1 MEETLRRFHN
11 EDTDLH
17 REIHALHTEKTTAV
31 RRAEEQGYAKG
42 LEDARKHPG
51 ELGLMPM
58 SEQPYQQRVNAWMH
72 KCFDL
77 HTCTDTMERNHRFL
91 EEAIELVQSL
101 GCTPS
106 EAHQLVDYVFGRP
119 VGHAPQEVGGVR
131 VTLSALCTAAGIQE
145 DAEAE
150 RELERINQPEMITKI
165 RTKHAAKPK
174 HSPLP
179 GWSDQKPAGRILT
192 CVYCGHEY
200 PQDTPAHGSKV
211 LTDHISQCEKH
222 PMREVIDQRDKLK
235 SAMAGLIGVSDSAEL
250 RSMESII
257 RLSPAPAA
265 DKAAML
271 DAIHVLLN
279 VTEQQTGLTMPQPPG
294 GGDGR

>member
-1 MEETLRRFHN
+1 MPKQLIEI
-11 EDTDLH
+11 DTDTQVVVPIELLKKARLCVEDYIEGAPVDSTDRRLLVH
-17 REIHALHTEKTTAV
+17 IESALSAPQP
-31 RRAEEQGYAKG
+31 EQA
-42 LEDARKHPG
+42 A
-51 ELGLMPM
+51 
-58 SEQPYQQRVNAWMH
+58 QPYQQRVNTWIH

-131 VTLSALCTAAGIQE
+131 VTLSALCSAAGIQE

-150 RELERINQPEMITKI
+150 LELGRINQPEMITKI

-200 PQDTPAHGSKV
+200 SQDTPAHGSKV
-211 LTDHISQCEKH
+211 LTDHIAQCEKH

-235 SAMAGLIGVSDSAEL
+235 SALAGLIGVSDSAEL

-279 VTEQQTGLTMPQPPG
+279 VAEQTTGLTMPQPPG
-294 GGDGR
+294 GGE